1 MLRLPVKL
9 ALILGGIFGVV
20 IGAHGLYIHFS
31 TIELLFGGKNP
42 SDLFLA
48 VDVPHWLD
56 GIIEWSSLKGFE
68 SWVIPA
74 IIIIAG
80 LVVSGAG
87 LEMETYQRFS
97 ISGLLRKWKLW

>member
-9 ALILGGIFGVV
+9 AFILSGIFGII

-48 VDVPHWLD
+48 VDVPRWLD
-56 GIIEWSSLKGFE
+56 GIIEWSSLKGLE
-68 SWVIPA
+68 SFW
-74 IIIIAG
+74 
-80 LVVSGAG
+80 LS
-87 LEMETYQRFS
+87 
-97 ISGLLRKWKLW
+97 